1 MTGNFLSQTMMPR
14 IHTIKMPATA
24 NAPCCLLHSQNYS
37 TSSDAPT
44 QDPREPQRP
53 MSVFRNGRQLH
64 NWTPPPNF
72 PLPTLPLRKKK
83 RKKNHQVVKSKAKI
97 KLQTVHRDNKR
108 ASGKAEGK
116 PLAAHLGCRA
126 HGRVASNRLC
136 CRTVWR
142 GRGRGEGRGKRFFPT
157 QGTARARIPGWSS
170 RRDTLTPCRKGLLGS
185 PSAAACTDEAG
196 RRQLPGRRRRLSPQ
210 WRR

>member
-1 MTGNFLSQTMMPR
+1 MMPR

-142 GRGRGEGRGKRFFPT
+142 GRGRGRGGESGSSPPRGQRGPGS
-157 QGTARARIPGWSS
+157 QGGPPAGTPLPRVERASS
-170 RRDTLTPCRKGLLGS
+170 DRP
-185 PSAAACTDEAG
+185 
-196 RRQLPGRRRRLSPQ
+196 RRRRAQTKRAGGSSRAVAAGSHPNGGASGQRQAPL
-210 WRR
+210 